1 MTTTLVDTSP
11 QKTRPTGPERPR
23 SGLPRRRWIGR
34 LSLPMI
40 LLVVAVATVLPFL
53 LMLVVALTPPG
64 TMGIPADLLPNR
76 FGVDNFGD
84 LLASGMILRWTINS
98 LIYAGVSTAVT
109 LLLATMA
116 GYAFAKKRFPGRELI
131 FWAFLAMLMV
141 PLEVNLIPF
150 FVLVS
155 SLGGVDTYWGLIV
168 PTLANAQACF
178 LMRQFI
184 RQLPDEL
191 IQAAKVD
198 GASEWQVFTRII
210 VPLARP
216 AMAAIGVFLFLWHW
230 NDFLWPLMVGQ
241 DEQMQTLTVG
251 LATLQTESVPIGQ
264 QMAAATLA
272 ALPCLVIFMLL
283 QRYLVDSIAATGLK
297 S

>member
-1 MTTTLVDTSP
+1 MAFVDTSP
-11 QKTRPTGPERPR
+11 QRTRSTGPGRPR
-23 SGLPRRRWIGR
+23 SVAPRPRRIGR
-34 LSLPMI
+34 LTLPVI
-40 LLVVAVATVLPFL
+40 LLLVAFATVLPFL

-64 TMGIPADLLPNR
+64 TVGLPEDLLPNR
-76 FGVDNFGD
+76 FGLDNFGE
-84 LLASGMILRWTINS
+84 LLANGMILRWTINS

-141 PLEVNLIPF
+141 PFEVNLIPF

-155 SLGGVDTYWGLIV
+155 ELGGVDTYWGLIV

-178 LMRQFI
+178 LMRQYI

-191 IQAAKVD
+191 IQAATVD

-241 DEQMQTLTVG
+241 NEQMRTLTVG

-264 QMAAATLA
+264 QMAAAALA

-283 QRYLVDSIAATGLK
+283 QRYLVDSIAMTGLK